1 MYLSKVLITGAAC
14 RNPYEIHKELWKLFS
29 YDADADRDFLFR
41 LEHAEHNAAEILM
54 QSSRQPEQSH
64 PSVRVL
70 ACKEYPLSL
79 QRDQQ
84 LRFLLVANPVKTIK
98 DENGRVNV
106 KGEPKRCRVPLVREE
121 DRHVWITRKFRDAA
135 VLETLFI
142 DPVFPLRFRKDKE
155 ERAGKIQPVSFK
167 GILKVKEPM
176 VLHELIRTGIGPA
189 KVFGCG
195 LLSLAR
201 K

>member
-1 MYLSKVLITGAAC
+1 MYLSKVLIKGAAC

-41 LEHAEHNAAEILM
+41 IEHAEHNAAEILM
-54 QSSRQPEQSH
+54 QSCRQPEQSY
-64 PSVRVL
+64 PTVRVL
-70 ACKEYPLSL
+70 ACKEYSFSL

-98 DENGRVNV
+98 DENGRINA
-106 KGEPKRCRVPLVREE
+106 KGGPKSCRVPLVREE
-121 DRHVWITRKFRDAA
+121 ERHAWIARKFQGAA
-135 VLETLFI
+135 ILETLFI

-155 ERAGKIQPVSFK
+155 ERTGKIQPVSFK
-167 GILKVKEPM
+167 GTLKVKEPM
-176 VLHELIRTGIGPA
+176 ILHELIKKGIGPGKA
-189 KVFGCG
+189 FGCG